1 VKALRLDAFE
11 GTARFRVLRRIGAG
25 GMGVVYEAFDR
36 DTGGQVALKTLRAP
50 NAESLLRFK
59 REFRAVQD
67 IQHPNLVQLGELVE
81 EGGVWFFTMELVRG
95 EQLLTYVRGDV
106 VSDVSPSAFTVDAMP
121 SADLGDD
128 PYDVHRQLGPAQRPA
143 PVAARFDEA
152 RVRHSMAQLA
162 GALAALHDGGVV
174 HRDVKPGNALVTAAG
189 RVVLLDFGLALD
201 LDGGHSLSS
210 HIVGTANYMAP
221 EQAAAR
227 TVGPE
232 ADWYSLGVVLYE
244 ALVGAPPFAG
254 NQLEV
259 MLAKQRSE
267 APRPSLA
274 VIGVPPDL
282 DQLCHDLL
290 RFDPAERPTGRA
302 VLARLGARARPA
314 LAATMSSVST
324 PPFVGRDD
332 ELAVL
337 HRAFLETRDGRAAAV
352 YLQGESGIGKTAL
365 VRRFTEQ
372 MNAEGGAAVLS
383 GRCYEREAVPFRAF
397 DGVVDALALHLQ
409 RLPSDRAAVLLP
421 RRASLLLQVFP
432 VLRRVDVFADAPRV
446 EVTDP
451 QELRTR
457 VFEAL
462 RDLLTRLAERQP
474 LIVVID
480 DLQWAD
486 ADSIA
491 LLRELLRPPE
501 APPLLLLATWREAL
515 GGAGTRAAIA
525 SLPGDARHIALR
537 SLPPDAARQLAVHV
551 LATAGVPVVAAD
563 AIAAE
568 AGGHPLFIDEL
579 ARFVALRQGAAASH
593 LDDVLW
599 ARIAGLEP
607 HVRRLVELLAV
618 AGSPLDQ
625 SIAAEAAGMGIGDFT
640 RCAAQL
646 RVQNLARTTGARR
659 SDRIEPYHDRV
670 RAAVLANLAPDVR
683 QAHHRELARALERGD
698 RIDGEALAVHFRGA
712 GELEKAAGYAAE
724 AATRAAQALAF
735 DRAVDLFRLALEL
748 SAPVSGDTTFRRD
761 VRALHVQL
769 GDALAHAGRGAEAA
783 VAYLAVAAQ
792 SSSTEALDLRRRAAQ
807 QYLLSGHIDE
817 GVGVLGSVLAA
828 EGIGFPKTPRRA
840 LLGVVTRRAFLAVR
854 GHRYKPRDPGE
865 ITSRELAR
873 IDACWHA
880 GIALSTAD
888 TIRGAAFMSRCLVLA
903 LRAGEPYRIARALSV
918 EAALVSVGGIPV
930 EAHRDRL
937 LATAEAL
944 ARQVDSPHAL
954 ALVSGSR
961 AQGHYLCARFAQA
974 FELCQTSEA
983 ILRERCTGVS
993 WETNTMRLWAARSL
1007 YLMGRLGELARRM
1020 PAYLDE
1026 CTARG
1031 DLYGDVNLRTSITPL
1046 LLIAADQP
1054 DAAEA
1059 EVIAAEARW
1068 SPTGFH
1074 VQHNY
1079 ALHTRIGAALYRGDS
1094 AAATALAERLRAGV
1108 ARSLLSRIQMVRVTT
1123 ADAMGRAA
1131 VAAAAA
1137 GDRSAV
1143 SAARKAIARLR
1154 AEATP
1159 MSLPMAALLEAGL
1172 AAFADTPEKA
1182 ARHLETAV
1190 AGFERADMAQHAAV
1204 ARRRLGQLTG
1214 GEAGSALI
1222 AAADAWLAA
1231 EDVVSPARTAAMLA
1245 PGFPAG

>member
-1 VKALRLDAFE
+1 VRALRLDSFE

-36 DTGGQVALKTLRAP
+36 DTGSQVALKTLRAP

-59 REFRAVQD
+59 REFRAVHD

-95 EQLLTYVRGDV
+95 ESLLSYVRDGAPR
-106 VSDVSPSAFTVDAMP
+106 DVSPSAFTVDVMP
-121 SADLGDD
+121 TGDLGPE
-128 PYDVHRQLGPAQRPA
+128 PYPVRALPAPRA
-143 PVAARFDEA
+143 PVAAAFDEK
-152 RVRHSMAQLA
+152 RVRHTMAQLA

-174 HRDVKPGNALVTAAG
+174 HRDVKPGNALVAADG
-189 RVVLLDFGLALD
+189 RLVLLDFGLALD

-232 ADWYSLGVVLYE
+232 ADWYGFGVVLYE
-244 ALVGAPPFAG
+244 ALVGEPPFVG

-259 MLAKQRSE
+259 LLAKQRTE
-267 APRPSLA
+267 APRPSQA
-274 VIGVPPDL
+274 VTGVPPDL
-282 DQLCHDLL
+282 DELCHELL
-290 RFDPAERPTGRA
+290 RFHPGERPSGRA
-302 VLARLGARARPA
+302 VLARLGAAARPS
-314 LAATMSSVST
+314 LASTMSSVST

-332 ELAVL
+332 ELATL
-337 HRAFLETRDGRAAAV
+337 HRAFLETREGRAAAV
-352 YLQGESGIGKTAL
+352 YVQGESGIGKTAL

-372 MNAEGGAAVLS
+372 LTAEGGAAVLA

-409 RLPSDRAAVLLP
+409 RLPADRAAALLP

-432 VLRRVDVFADAPRV
+432 VLRRVDVFADAPRL

-486 ADSIA
+486 ADSFA

-501 APPLLLLATWREAL
+501 APPLLLLATWREAP
-515 GGAGTRAAIA
+515 GSAGTRDAIA
-525 SLPGDARHIALR
+525 GLPGEARHIALR
-537 SLPPDAARQLAVHV
+537 SLPPESARQLAVHV
-551 LATAGVPVVAAD
+551 LATSGVPVVAAD

-568 AGGHPLFIDEL
+568 ASGHPLFIDEL
-579 ARFVALRQGAAASH
+579 ARFVALRQGASASH

-599 ARIAGLEP
+599 ARISALEP
-607 HVRRLVELLAV
+607 HARRLVEVLAV

-625 SIAAEAAGMGIGDFT
+625 SIAAEASGMTSGDFT

-646 RVQNLARTTGARR
+646 RVQNLARSNGARR

-670 RAAVLANLAPDVR
+670 RSAVLANLSPAVR
-683 QAHHRELARALERGD
+683 RAHHRDLARALERGD
-698 RIDGEALAVHFRGA
+698 QVDREALAIHFRGA
-712 GELEKAAGYAAE
+712 GDLDKAAGYAAE

-735 DRAVDLFRLALEL
+735 DRAVQLFELALEL
-748 SAPVSGDTTFRRD
+748 HSPAVTDTMSGHRIDT
-761 VRALHVQL
+761 RALRVQL

-783 VAYLAVAAQ
+783 AAYLFVAAHA
-792 SSSTEALDLRRRAAQ
+792 SSAEALDLRRRAAQ

-828 EGIGFPKTPRRA
+828 EGIAYPKTPRRA
-840 LLGVVTRRAFLAVR
+840 LVGVVARRAFLGVR
-854 GHRYKPRDPGE
+854 GHRYRPRDEGE

-888 TIRGAAFMSRCLVLA
+888 TVRGSAFMSRCLVLA

-918 EAALVSVGGIPV
+918 EAAMISVGGIPA
-930 EAHRDRL
+930 EARRDRM
-937 LATAEAL
+937 LAIADEL
-944 ARQVDSPHAL
+944 AQRVESPHAQ

-961 AQGHYLCARFAQA
+961 AQGHYLCARFRQA
-974 FELCQTSEA
+974 FELCQEA
-983 ILRERCTGVS
+983 EAVLRERCSGVS

-1007 YLMGRLGELARRM
+1007 YLMGRLGELARRV

-1026 CTARG
+1026 CAARG
-1031 DLYGDVNLRTSITPL
+1031 DLYGDVNLRTSIVPL
-1046 LLIAADQP
+1046 LHIAADRP
-1054 DAAEA
+1054 DDAEA
-1059 EVIAAEARW
+1059 EVTAAEARW
-1068 SPTGFH
+1068 SPAGFH

-1094 AAATALAERLRAGV
+1094 AAAVAAAERLRAGV
-1108 ARSLLSRIQMVRVTT
+1108 ERSLLSRIQMVRVTT

-1131 VAAAAA
+1131 LAAAAT
-1137 GDRSAV
+1137 GDR
-1143 SAARKAIARLR
+1143 AALRGVRRAIRRLGR
-1154 AEATP
+1154 EATP

-1172 AAFADTPEKA
+1172 AAVGDAPERA
-1182 ARHLETAV
+1182 ARHLEIAV
-1190 AGFERADMAQHAAV
+1190 AGFERADMGQHAAI
-1204 ARRRLGQLTG
+1204 ARRRLGQLLG
-1214 GEAGSALI
+1214 GETGSALVV
-1222 AAADAWLAA
+1222 AADAWLLA

>member
-36 DTGGQVALKTLRAP
+36 DTGSQVALKTLRAP

-59 REFRAVQD
+59 REFRAVHD

-95 EQLLTYVRGDV
+95 EQLLTYVRGDAV
-106 VSDVSPSAFTVDAMP
+106 RDISPSAYTVDAMP
-121 SADLGDD
+121 SADLGAD
-128 PYDVHRQLGPAQRPA
+128 PYGARPALPRPA
-143 PVAARFDEA
+143 PVAARFDED
-152 RVRHSMAQLA
+152 RVRRSMAQLA
-162 GALAALHDGGVV
+162 GALAAMHDGGIV
-174 HRDVKPGNALVTAAG
+174 HRDVKPGNVLVTAGG

-201 LDGGHSLSS
+201 LDGGQSLSS

-232 ADWYSLGVVLYE
+232 ADWYSVGVVLYE
-244 ALVGAPPFAG
+244 ALVGEPPFEG

-267 APRPSLA
+267 APRPSQA

-290 RFDPAERPTGRA
+290 RFEPAERPTGRA
-302 VLARLGARARPA
+302 VLARLGASPRPS

-332 ELAVL
+332 ELAAL
-337 HRAFLETRDGRAAAV
+337 HRAFLETREGRAAAV
-352 YLQGESGIGKTAL
+352 YLHGESGIGKTAL
-365 VRRFTEQ
+365 VRRFTDQ
-372 MNAEGGAAVLS
+372 TVADHGAAVLA

-409 RLPSDRAAVLLP
+409 RLPADRAAVLLP

-432 VLRRVDVFADAPRV
+432 VLRRVDVFADAPRA
-446 EVTDP
+446 EVSDP

-457 VFEAL
+457 VFDAL

-501 APPLLLLATWREAL
+501 APPLLLLATWREVE
-515 GGAGTRAAIA
+515 GGAGTGAAIA
-525 SLPGDARHIALR
+525 GLPGEARHIALR

-568 AGGHPLFIDEL
+568 ASGHPLFIDEL
-579 ARFVALRQGAAASH
+579 ARFVAVRQGAVASH

-599 ARIAGLEP
+599 ARISALEP

-625 SIAAEAAGMGIGDFT
+625 SVVAEAAGMSIGDFT

-670 RAAVLANLAPDVR
+670 RAAVLANLAPAVR
-683 QAHHRELARALERGD
+683 QAHHRDLARALERGD
-698 RIDGEALAVHFRGA
+698 RIDGEALAIHFRGA

-748 SAPVSGDTTFRRD
+748 SAPVGGDAQVRRD
-761 VRALHVQL
+761 VRSLQVQL

-792 SSSTEALDLRRRAAQ
+792 ASSAEALDLRRRAAQ

-828 EGIGFPKTPRRA
+828 EGIGFPTTPRRA
-840 LLGVVTRRAFLAVR
+840 LLGVVTRRALLGVR
-854 GHRYKPRDPGE
+854 GHRFKARDEGE

-888 TIRGAAFMSRCLVLA
+888 TIRGTAFMTRCLLLA

-918 EAALVSVGGIPV
+918 EAALISVGGIPA

-954 ALVSGSR
+954 ALVDGSR
-961 AQGHYLCARFAQA
+961 AQGHYLCGRFAQA
-974 FELCQTSEA
+974 LALCQAAEA

-993 WETNTMRLWAARSL
+993 WETNTMRQWAARSL
-1007 YLMGRLGELARRM
+1007 YLMGRLGELARRV

-1026 CTARG
+1026 AAARG

-1046 LLIAADQP
+1046 LLLAADQP

-1068 SPTGFH
+1068 SPAGFH

-1079 ALHTRIGAALYRGDS
+1079 ALHTRVGAALYRGDS
-1094 AAATALAERLRAGV
+1094 AAALALAEQLRAGV

-1131 VAAAAA
+1131 VAAVAA
-1137 GDRSAV
+1137 GDRGAL
-1143 SAARKAIARLR
+1143 AIARKAIRRLG

-1159 MSLPMAALLEAGL
+1159 MSLPMAALLAAGL
-1172 AAFADTPEKA
+1172 AAVADAPDQA
-1182 ARHLETAV
+1182 ARHLEV
-1190 AGFERADMAQHAAV
+1190 AIDGFERADMAQHAAV

-1214 GEAGSALI
+1214 GETGSALI

-1231 EDVVSPARTAAMLA
+1231 EDVVSPARTASMLA